1 MTEKTEIKPLT
12 RSEKEAKIKDKAGF
26 VIVFL
31 AALLAINTMIG
42 GSNSSKIQNNTIQA
56 NNMWAWYQAKN
67 VRGVLYEINA
77 AETQIP
83 ANKEKFLAEA
93 KRMSD
98 DKKEIMEKA
107 KALEAERD
115 KAKERSPW
123 FTWGGSILQISIV
136 LLTASILAASMPM
149 FWVSTIVGAVGA
161 VIVSQALWMWLPW
174 LVQVYYYYYQQGVVI
189 CIDTLVKI
197 LIIGNIR
204 CAKNRIVAPMEHVQ
218 KI

>member
-1 MTEKTEIKPLT
+1 MNINSILSTASQGAKMTEETKPAEKKPLT
-12 RSEKEAKIKDKAGF
+12 RSEKEAAIKDKAGF

-83 ANKEKFLAEA
+83 ANKEKFEAEA

-115 KAKERSPW
+115 EAKKRSPW

-149 FWVSTIVGAVGA
+149 FYVSAVVGAVGS
-161 VIVSQALWMWLPW
+161 VIVSQALWMWMPW
-174 LVQVYYYYYQQGVVI
+174 
-189 CIDTLVKI
+189 
-197 LIIGNIR
+197 
-204 CAKNRIVAPMEHVQ
+204 
-218 KI
+218 

>member
-1 MTEKTEIKPLT
+1 MTDEKKPLS
-12 RSEKEAKIKDKAGF
+12 RSEREAQIKDKAGF

-77 AETQIP
+77 AETNNPQ
-83 ANKEKFLAEA
+83 NKERFMAE
-93 KRMSD
+93 KERMDS

-115 KAKERSPW
+115 NAKQRSPW
-123 FTWGGSILQISIV
+123 FTWGGSILQIAIV
-136 LLTASILAASMPM
+136 LLTASILAVSMPM
-149 FWVSTIVGAVGA
+149 FYISAIVGTVGSI
-161 VIVSQALWMWLPW
+161 IVSQAIWMWLP
-174 LVQVYYYYYQQGVVI
+174 I
-189 CIDTLVKI
+189 
-197 LIIGNIR
+197 
-204 CAKNRIVAPMEHVQ
+204 
-218 KI
+218 

>member
-1 MTEKTEIKPLT
+1 MTEQAEKKPLT

-67 VRGVLYEINA
+67 VRGVLYEISA
-77 AETQIP
+77 AEAQKP
-83 ANKEKFLAEA
+83 ENREKFLAEA

-98 DKKEIMEKA
+98 DKKDIMEKA

-115 KAKERSPW
+115 IAKQRSPW
-123 FTWGGSILQISIV
+123 FTWGGSILQIAIV

-149 FWVSTIVGAVGA
+149 FWVSTVVGAAGA
-161 VIVSQALWMWLPW
+161 LVVTQALWMWLPW
-174 LVQVYYYYYQQGVVI
+174 LG
-189 CIDTLVKI
+189 
-197 LIIGNIR
+197 
-204 CAKNRIVAPMEHVQ
+204 
-218 KI
+218 

>member
-1 MTEKTEIKPLT
+1 MNINSIVGISNQGAKMAEENKPVEKKPLT
-12 RSEKEAKIKDKAGF
+12 RSEKEAAIKDKAGF

-83 ANKEKFLAEA
+83 ANKEKFEAEA

-115 KAKERSPW
+115 EAKKRSPW

-149 FWVSTIVGAVGA
+149 FYVSAVVGAVGS
-161 VIVSQALWMWLPW
+161 VIVSQALWMWMPW
-174 LVQVYYYYYQQGVVI
+174 
-189 CIDTLVKI
+189 
-197 LIIGNIR
+197 
-204 CAKNRIVAPMEHVQ
+204 
-218 KI
+218 

>member
-1 MTEKTEIKPLT
+1 MSEEKKVPT
-12 RSEKEAKIKDKAGF
+12 RSEREAAIKDKAGF

-31 AALLAINTMIG
+31 AAILAINTMIG

-77 AETQIP
+77 AETTKP
-83 ANKEKFLAEA
+83 ENKEKFLAEA

-115 KAKERSPW
+115 AAKLKSPW
-123 FTWGGSILQISIV
+123 FTWGGSVLQIAIV
-136 LLTASILAASMPM
+136 LLTASILAVSMPM
-149 FWVSTIVGAVGA
+149 FYISAIVGALGSLL
-161 VIVSQALWMWLPW
+161 VSQALWMWIPF
-174 LVQVYYYYYQQGVVI
+174 
-189 CIDTLVKI
+189 TL
-197 LIIGNIR
+197 
-204 CAKNRIVAPMEHVQ
+204 
-218 KI
+218 

>member
-1 MTEKTEIKPLT
+1 MSDSKPEVKPLS
-12 RSEKEAKIKDKAGF
+12 RSEREAKIKDKAGF

-77 AETQIP
+77 AETTNKD
-83 ANKEKFLAEA
+83 NKEKFMAE
-93 KRMSD
+93 KERMD
-98 DKKEIMEKA
+98 KDKKEIMEKA

-115 KAKERSPW
+115 AAKQRSPW

-149 FWVSTIVGAVGA
+149 FWVSTIVGAAGS
-161 VIVSQALWMWLPW
+161 VIVSQALWMWIPW
-174 LVQVYYYYYQQGVVI
+174 LS
-189 CIDTLVKI
+189 
-197 LIIGNIR
+197 
-204 CAKNRIVAPMEHVQ
+204 
-218 KI
+218 

>member
-1 MTEKTEIKPLT
+1 MNINTILSVSNQGAKMTEPAKPAEKKPLT
-12 RSEKEAKIKDKAGF
+12 RSEKEAAIKDKAGF

-77 AETQIP
+77 AETTNKD
-83 ANKEKFLAEA
+83 NKEKFMAE
-93 KRMSD
+93 KERMD
-98 DKKEIMEKA
+98 KDKKEIMEKA

-115 KAKERSPW
+115 EAKKRSPW

-149 FWVSTIVGAVGA
+149 FYVSTIVGAVGS

-174 LVQVYYYYYQQGVVI
+174 LG
-189 CIDTLVKI
+189 
-197 LIIGNIR
+197 
-204 CAKNRIVAPMEHVQ
+204 
-218 KI
+218 

>member
-1 MTEKTEIKPLT
+1 MTTETKPLT
-12 RSEKEAKIKDKAGF
+12 RSEREAKIKDKAGF

-42 GSNSSKIQNNTIQA
+42 GQNSSKIQNNTIQA

-77 AETQIP
+77 AESQIP
-83 ANKEKFLAEA
+83 ANKEKFESEA

-115 KAKERSPW
+115 EAKKRSPW
-123 FTWGGSILQISIV
+123 FTWSGSILQIAIV

-149 FWVSTIVGAVGA
+149 FYISTVVGAFGS
-161 VIVSQALWMWLPW
+161 ILVSQAIWMWMPW
-174 LVQVYYYYYQQGVVI
+174 
-189 CIDTLVKI
+189 
-197 LIIGNIR
+197 
-204 CAKNRIVAPMEHVQ
+204 
-218 KI
+218 

>member
-1 MTEKTEIKPLT
+1 MSEVKQEAKPLS

-31 AALLAINTMIG
+31 AAILAINTMLG

-77 AETQIP
+77 IETNKP
-83 ANKEKFLAEA
+83 ENKEKFLSEA

-107 KALEAERD
+107 KTLEAERD
-115 KAKERSPW
+115 AAKLKSPW
-123 FTWGGSILQISIV
+123 FTWGGSILQIAIV
-136 LLTASILAASMPM
+136 LLTASILAVSMPM
-149 FWVSTIVGAVGA
+149 FYISTIVGAVGSL
-161 VIVSQALWMWLPW
+161 IVSQAVWLWIPGLS
-174 LVQVYYYYYQQGVVI
+174 
-189 CIDTLVKI
+189 
-197 LIIGNIR
+197 
-204 CAKNRIVAPMEHVQ
+204 
-218 KI
+218 

>member
-77 AETQIP
+77 AETQVP

-161 VIVSQALWMWLPW
+161 VIVTQALWMWLPW
-174 LVQVYYYYYQQGVVI
+174 LV
-189 CIDTLVKI
+189 
-197 LIIGNIR
+197 
-204 CAKNRIVAPMEHVQ
+204 
-218 KI
+218 

>member
-1 MTEKTEIKPLT
+1 MSESKPEVKPLS

-77 AETQIP
+77 IETTKP
-83 ANKEKFLAEA
+83 ENREKFLAEA

-115 KAKERSPW
+115 TAKQRSPW

-136 LLTASILAASMPM
+136 LLTASILAVSMPM
-149 FWVSTIVGAVGA
+149 FWISAVVGAVGS
-161 VIVSQALWMWLPW
+161 VIVSQALWMWIPW
-174 LVQVYYYYYQQGVVI
+174 SV
-189 CIDTLVKI
+189 
-197 LIIGNIR
+197 
-204 CAKNRIVAPMEHVQ
+204 
-218 KI
+218 